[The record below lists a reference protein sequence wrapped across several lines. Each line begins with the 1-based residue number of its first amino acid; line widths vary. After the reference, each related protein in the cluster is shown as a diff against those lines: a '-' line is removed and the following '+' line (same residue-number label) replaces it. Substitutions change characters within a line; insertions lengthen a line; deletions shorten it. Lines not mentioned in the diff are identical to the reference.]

1 MKERINK
8 YLSAQG
14 ICSRREADRLLTAGR
29 VTVNGQP
36 VSVGTKVSS
45 DDQIEIDGELINNQ
59 PVKIY
64 IILNKPVGVITTTD
78 QRRPDNVINFIHLSE
93 RVFPVGRLD
102 VLSSGLLLLT
112 NDGELANRLTHPRYR
127 HEKEYDVTVEQAVTD
142 DQLELLKTGLKLADG
157 PTLPA
162 KVRRFDANRFRIVLR
177 EGRNRQIRRMCEALG
192 LEIRRLKRVRVHTLK
207 LGRLPIGHWRELTKK
222 EVTELSS
229 DRPSKQGRMR

>member
-177 EGRNRQIRRMCEALG
+177 EGRNRQIRRM
-192 LEIRRLKRVRVHTLK
+192 
-207 LGRLPIGHWRELTKK
+207 
-222 EVTELSS
+222 
-229 DRPSKQGRMR
+229 